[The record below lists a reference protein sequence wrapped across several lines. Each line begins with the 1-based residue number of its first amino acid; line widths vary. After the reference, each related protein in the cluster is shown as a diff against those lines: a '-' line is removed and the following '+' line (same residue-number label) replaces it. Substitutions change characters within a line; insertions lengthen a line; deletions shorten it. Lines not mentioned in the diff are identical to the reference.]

1 MTREYPE
8 HPLPGVAAVVRR
20 GDQVLLVRRGREPAK
35 GAWALPGGLLE
46 LGESVEEGLRREL
59 REECGIEVQVGPLI
73 AVFEPVERDQVGR
86 VRFHFVVLDYLADY
100 LSGELQAAD
109 DAADVRWVHIAALDD
124 LPMLPETRAIIRRAL
139 SVDP

>member
-109 DAADVRWVHIAALDD
+109 DAADAHWVHIAALDD